1 MRWIGRGVLGVE
13 GGSRGL
19 MSVQGRSR
27 LDVPALPD
35 AATSTAADL
44 VLDLQENIPHP
55 TLNLQ
60 IFHFEG
66 ILKVFMGSLGG
77 GCSASS
83 H

>member
-1 MRWIGRGVLGVE
+1 
-13 GGSRGL
+13 

-44 VLDLQENIPHP
+44 VQDLQENIPHP

-60 IFHFEG
+60 IFSISRHLGDVFEVSWRWMFCKQP
-66 ILKVFMGSLGG
+66 LKANTSK
-77 GCSASS
+77 S
-83 H
+83 